1 MRPALDL
8 LLESAAGAADFAIL
22 AFGATVVSG
31 LLAYG
36 GWLVSGQGTGD
47 GVAALRAWPSRL
59 RSAVDQRF
67 DRLGE
72 YLDGL
77 ATRDD

>member
-8 LLESAAGAADFAIL
+8 LLESASGATDFAIL
-22 AFGATVVSG
+22 AFGATLVSG

-47 GVAALRAWPSRL
+47 GVPAMRAWPSRL
-59 RSAVDQRF
+59 RGAWDQRF

-72 YLDGL
+72 YLDEL